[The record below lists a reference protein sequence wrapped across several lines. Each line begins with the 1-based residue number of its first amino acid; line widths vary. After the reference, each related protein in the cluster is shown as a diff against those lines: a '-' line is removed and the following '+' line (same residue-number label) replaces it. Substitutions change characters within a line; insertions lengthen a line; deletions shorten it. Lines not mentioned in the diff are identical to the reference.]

1 MTREEFELSKKVV
14 LDKLNHQLK
23 VGDLIICSVYSCTV
37 DVYRVHKICKKKIIA
52 ERVESPK
59 WLNYFYPNRV
69 IKIKEDGISE
79 D

>member
-1 MTREEFELSKKVV
+1 MTREEYELSKKVV

-37 DVYRVHKICKKKIIA
+37 DVYRVHKICKKKILA
-52 ERVESPK
+52 ERAENPK
-59 WLNYFYPNRV
+59 WLSYFYPNRV

>member
-1 MTREEFELSKKVV
+1 MTREEYELSKKVV

-59 WLNYFYPNRV
+59 WLDYFYPNRV

>member
-1 MTREEFELSKKVV
+1 MTREEYELSKKVV

-69 IKIKEDGISE
+69 IKIKEDGVSE

>member
-1 MTREEFELSKKVV
+1 MNYLKKVV
-14 LDKLNHQLK
+14 LDKLNHQLY
-23 VGDLIICSVYSCTV
+23 VGDLIICNVYSNDV
-37 DVYRVHKICKKKIIA
+37 DVYRVHKICKKRIIA

-69 IKIKEDGISE
+69 IKIKENGIPE

>member
-1 MTREEFELSKKVV
+1 MTKEEYELSKRVV

-23 VGDLIICSVYSCTV
+23 VGDLIICSVYCCTV
-37 DVYRVHKICKKKIIA
+37 DVYRVHKICKKKIMA
-52 ERVESPK
+52 ERVEKPN

-69 IKIKEDGISE
+69 IKIKENGISE

>member
-1 MTREEFELSKKVV
+1 MTREEYELSKKVV

-23 VGDLIICSVYSCTV
+23 VGDLIVCSVYSCTV
-37 DVYRVHKICKKKIIA
+37 GVYRVHKICKKKIIA

-59 WLNYFYPNRV
+59 WLNYFYPNKV
-69 IKIKEDGISE
+69 IKIKENGISE

>member
-1 MTREEFELSKKVV
+1 MTREEYELSKKVV

-59 WLNYFYPNRV
+59 WLNYFYPDRV

>member
-1 MTREEFELSKKVV
+1 MTREEYELSKKVV

-23 VGDLIICSVYSCTV
+23 VGNLIICSVYSCTV

>member
-1 MTREEFELSKKVV
+1 MTREEYELSKKVV

-37 DVYRVHKICKKKIIA
+37 AVYRVHKICKKKIIA

-59 WLNYFYPNRV
+59 WLNYFYPNKV

>member
-1 MTREEFELSKKVV
+1 MTREEYELSKKVV

-23 VGDLIICSVYSCTV
+23 VGDLIICSMYSCTV

-59 WLNYFYPNRV
+59 WLNYFYLNRV